1 MVYRETSKKEKILSR
16 QYSSGEKCLIDTRW
30 QKRMTRLIWADNKTI
45 VTQISTCCNQ
55 GMQKSISRCTANPA
69 LKEMGYSSKKNHTGC
84 QKRTGTVHTGWS
96 KLDKRRLAKC
106 CLVCFCWDIQM
117 VGSENNWNMDTC
129 CLLSAVHTPDFLLI
143 LTEWL
148 LLLDHS
154 CLISPIQASVAVFLL
169 GFRDI
174 FFTDLLVPTEHWY
187 WFKCN
192 SLPVLLLTVSI
203 PLWQQCSHLWWMLL
217 AG

>member
-16 QYSSGEKCLIDTRW
+16 QYSSGGKCLIDTRC

-45 VTQISTCCNQ
+45 VTQISTRCNQ

-69 LKEMGYSSKKNHTGC
+69 LKEMGYSSKKTHWVPLLSPKNRDSSYRLVKIGQEKTG
-84 QKRTGTVHTGWS
+84 KM
-96 KLDKRRLAKC
+96 LP
-106 CLVCFCWDIQM
+106 CLMSLSFCWDIQM
-117 VGSENNWNMDTC
+117 VGSENNRNMDPC

-154 CLISPIQASVAVFLL
+154 CLISPIQASVV
-169 GFRDI
+169 
-174 FFTDLLVPTEHWY
+174 V
-187 WFKCN
+187 
-192 SLPVLLLTVSI
+192 VL
-203 PLWQQCSHLWWMLL
+203 
-217 AG
+217 